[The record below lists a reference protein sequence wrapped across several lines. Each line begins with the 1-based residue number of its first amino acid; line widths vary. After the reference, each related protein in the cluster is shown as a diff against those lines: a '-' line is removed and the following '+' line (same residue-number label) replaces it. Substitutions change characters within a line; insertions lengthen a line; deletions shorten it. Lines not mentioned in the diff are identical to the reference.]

1 MKKYLAW
8 KKSEVESLVCH
19 PAIASSPP
27 PAIHNLTSHNITQ
40 QFSPTGAFLR
50 SPSTAASAFEPSDLL
65 AGLLQANYRSDQEAA
80 RLYLA
85 SRTLEASGQ
94 IETRP
99 AETVAATDL
108 RTLSSSTQNDQNS
121 QSAVSTSVGGAN
133 QLNMV
138 PGAGRQPKQLDGF
151 LSAALAAAAASSQN
165 SGSNQNSGGSTNSAQ
180 YPSLSFAQSGG
191 GDTLSSLRT
200 VDSTSQKTNNAQVDD
215 PTPHIVNN
223 NNNSSAVGSTGSS
236 STPNAAST
244 GSLLYQTSPSSSFS
258 SSLSLPALPGGPP
271 SSTTTTTAAVTQ
283 PITGPSANSSS
294 SQQSA
299 QAQQSSSSSALLSAM
314 AAAVAAANC
323 QSAINQLGNQI
334 NQTNAAAA
342 AASIFSASQHRL
354 DRSPSSL
361 ALLQNSPS
369 CTQQLLAQA
378 ASNLLQNPVSPA
390 NNQQNPTN
398 PNNSF
403 LSSQTHSSAFQIVS
417 TLPKPIGIAPSP
429 GQSQNAGIQSS
440 AAQLYPQ
447 YSPLD
452 AITSQ
457 QSPRTD
463 QNTNQH
469 SISSASSSLSSLYPG
484 FACLPNF
491 LDNIGQQVLRS
502 NTSTQMPKPIPNN
515 ERVDLLRFRIK
526 ETQEW
531 GADDVVA
538 WMLDVARRHGIECE
552 NLNMHKFAKFTGQIL
567 MQMSEEYF
575 KECDPCY
582 GSLLYTEFRKLIS
595 DDSFIDDWIRSC
607 KSGVGG
613 GLGRNDEVANT
624 AANRLGLANAAATLS
639 NSISMANTIL
649 SQQHQQ
655 QVASQKPPENIGGQG
670 DLLGQCPQNMQS
682 QTGLQST
689 NTTINGLLAAAV
701 VAAANRPNPLGLPS
715 DMHSQISQIPHQPT
729 PQQLFHQHQSA
740 AAGMST
746 LNMPGVSGN
755 AQNTLLAQQRLL
767 QPGSLISH
775 QMSGSASLAE
785 RNEFDCKASTSSAD
799 LQYGASDSAA
809 LRLKVR
815 KNKDGRPRKRSQHT
829 KGNKLWE
836 FIRDALKD
844 SSTCPSVVRW
854 EDPTEGVFR
863 IVESEKLARLWG
875 DKKNNQK
882 MTYEKLSRAMR
893 TYYEKQ
899 ILVPVPKTGLYP
911 KKLVY
916 KFGPCAHGWS
926 APPHLILASS
936 TQMMEQR

>member
-27 PAIHNLTSHNITQ
+27 PVIHNLNSHNITQ
-40 QFSPTGAFLR
+40 QFSPTGTFLQ
-50 SPSTAASAFEPSDLL
+50 SPSTAASAFDPSDLL

-85 SRTLEASGQ
+85 SRTLEAAGQ

-99 AETVAATDL
+99 AETVAATNL
-108 RTLSSSTQNDQNS
+108 RTLSSSSQNDQNS
-121 QSAVSTSVGGAN
+121 QSVVSTTVGGAS

-138 PGAGRQPKQLDGF
+138 PGAGRQPKQLEGF
-151 LSAALAAAAASSQN
+151 LSAALAAASTQN
-165 SGSNQNSGGSTNSAQ
+165 SDSNQNSGGSTNSAQ
-180 YPSLSFAQSGG
+180 YPPLSFAQSGG
-191 GDTLSSLRT
+191 GDTLASLGT
-200 VDSTSQKTNNAQVDD
+200 VDSSGQKTNNAQVDD

-258 SSLSLPALPGGPP
+258 SSLSLPGPP
-271 SSTTTTTAAVTQ
+271 STTTTTTTAVTQ

-342 AASIFSASQHRL
+342 AASIFSVSQHRL

-369 CTQQLLAQA
+369 CAQQLLAQA

-429 GQSQNAGIQSS
+429 GQSHNAGIQSS
-440 AAQLYPQ
+440 AAQLFPQ
-447 YSPLD
+447 YSALD
-452 AITSQ
+452 TITSQ

-463 QNTNQH
+463 QNTNQQ
-469 SISSASSSLSSLYPG
+469 SINSASSSLSSLYPG

-531 GADDVVA
+531 EADDVVA

-552 NLNMHKFAKFTGQIL
+552 NLNMHKFATYTGRLL
-567 MQMSEEYF
+567 MVMSEQNF

-595 DDSFIDDWIRSC
+595 DDTFIDDFIRSC
-607 KSGVGG
+607 KGGVGG
-613 GLGRNDEVANT
+613 GRGSNDESANT
-624 AANRLGLANAAATLS
+624 AASRLGLANAAATLS
-639 NSISMANTIL
+639 NSLSMANTIL
-649 SQQHQQ
+649 SQQQQQ
-655 QVASQKPPENIGGQG
+655 QVASQKSPENIAGQG
-670 DLLGQCPQNMQS
+670 GLLGHCPPHMQS
-682 QTGLQST
+682 QAGQQST

-701 VAAANRPNPLGLPS
+701 VAAANRPHPLGLPS
-715 DMHSQISQIPHQPT
+715 DMHSQIPHQHT
-729 PQQLFHQHQSA
+729 PQQLFQQHQSA
-740 AAGMST
+740 TAGMSS

-755 AQNTLLAQQRLL
+755 AQNTLLAAQQRLL
-767 QPGSLISH
+767 QPSSLISH
-775 QMSGSASLAE
+775 QMSGPTSALPE
-785 RNEFDCKASTSSAD
+785 RHEFDCKASTSNAD
-799 LQYGASDSAA
+799 PQYGASDSAA

-936 TQMMEQR
+936 AHMMDQR